1 MKFATKIILSA
12 LIINFSLCN
21 ISYGQAFSLF
31 PQVNKNVNKTETF
44 KSSSGKVMSEETKE
58 EQRKDIY
65 RQIETEK
72 NTAVVEE
79 MPKVIKKAKSSSYSI
94 VERLFGNNLTQFGYE
109 LFSKTS
115 YISEGGAIPSQYK
128 LNIGDRVRIYFWGDT
143 FDFMSMTGSAPL
155 EPVVTTVVDREG
167 NLFIPNV
174 GVVKAEGRS
183 ISQVENEITM
193 NFSRSYTNF
202 QVKITV
208 SEPRD
213 FPVLVMGNV
222 KQPGTV
228 YANASGTFL
237 DALNFAGGIKKDG
250 SLRNIIHIDS
260 VTKKKTTIDLYE
272 LLVEGNYHFINLKKG
287 DVILVN
293 PIGNVVAVAEG
304 VKRPAI
310 YEFKNDETLAEL
322 VKYAGG
328 LLPSVD
334 IHTLQV
340 EGFDQATNQKE
351 IQSVTLT
358 GLKTI
363 RPKDGDM
370 LKFRSI
376 YKIAENL
383 VTLQGNVKHP
393 GEFQYENGMHLSDIL
408 KEKDELLNRT
418 FTDQA
423 VINRVVGEDKDI
435 ISIPVSLKA
444 FFNGSTDPEL
454 MPQDIIKIYPATEMS
469 MIDVAGCVENPSLI
483 PYKKNMT
490 LSDILSVV
498 KLTANSNDVVVEI
511 TNNETSNDQLTYS
524 PDVILSRGIEDN
536 PEIGSE
542 ALEAKVSKSRKL
554 TTVYLY
560 DYLTKERKAD
570 LIELQTNDK
579 VLFRL
584 VTKEEALR
592 TVKVLGY
599 VNNPGVYKIKPGMK
613 ITDVISQAGGLA
625 PNAYLKG
632 MVFLRDTV
640 NSAQLRAMN
649 VSSLELQDEI
659 ITKALAA
666 QSYAGQGESNISD
679 FLSIQQNII
688 DIMKQKAEQKYGRV
702 IIDVKDNDMASLMG
716 YNNLELQ
723 DGDEI
728 IIPQSPEYIM
738 VIGEVYNQSA
748 IVYTPDQIA
757 NFYLDQVGGMTKRA
771 RKKTTFV
778 LKANGMVIRG
788 RDLKRVV
795 LDPGDSI
802 IVPRKVKTP
811 INFRGIISDIAQ
823 IGANAA
829 QTVYI
834 LLKI

>member
-1 MKFATKIILSA
+1 MKFTTKIAISL
-12 LIINFSLCN
+12 LIISFSFSS
-21 ISYGQAFSLF
+21 ITYGQAFSLF
-31 PQVNKNVNKTETF
+31 PQINTNANKVEAL
-44 KSSSGKVMSEETKE
+44 KSSSGKVITEEIKE
-58 EQRKDIY
+58 ERADEIY
-65 RQIETEK
+65 KQIETTK
-72 NTAVVEE
+72 NTT
-79 MPKVIKKAKSSSYSI
+79 VIDEKPEVSRKAKSPSFSI
-94 VERLFGNNLTQFGYE
+94 VERLFGNNLRQFGYE

-155 EPVVTTVVDREG
+155 EPVINSTVDREG

-193 NFSRSYTNF
+193 NFAKSYTNF

-222 KQPGTV
+222 SQPGTV
-228 YANASGTFL
+228 YTNASGTFL

-260 VTKKKTTIDLYE
+260 VTKKKTNIDLYK
-272 LLVEGNYHFINLKKG
+272 LLVEGNYNFINLKSG

-293 PIGNVVAVAEG
+293 PIGNVVAIAEG

-310 YEFKNDETLAEL
+310 YEFKNDETLAEI

-334 IHTLQV
+334 ISTLQV
-340 EGFDQATNQKE
+340 EGFDQTTNQKE
-351 IQSVTLT
+351 IQSVTLS
-358 GLKTI
+358 GLKSI
-363 RPKDGDM
+363 KPRDGDM

-376 YKIAENL
+376 YKVAENL

-393 GEFQYENGMHLSDIL
+393 GEFQYEDGMHLSDII
-408 KEKDELLNRT
+408 KDKDEVLNRT

-435 ISIPVSLKA
+435 ISIPVSLTA
-444 FFNGSTDPEL
+444 FFNGSVDPEL
-454 MPQDIIKIYPATEMS
+454 MPQDIVKIYPSTEMS
-469 MIDVAGCVENPSLI
+469 MIDVAGVVENPALI
-483 PYKKNMT
+483 PFKKNMT
-490 LSDILSVV
+490 LSDVLSVV
-498 KLTANSNDVVVEI
+498 KLTANSNNVVVEI
-511 TNNETSNDQLTYS
+511 TNSRVSNDQLTYS
-524 PDVILSRGIEDN
+524 PDVILSRGVEDN
-536 PEIGSE
+536 PEVGTE
-542 ALEAKVSKSRKL
+542 ALEAQVSKSKKL

-560 DYLTKERKAD
+560 DYLTKDSKID
-570 LIELQTNDK
+570 LIELQPDDK
-579 VLFRL
+579 LLFRL
-584 VTKEEALR
+584 VTEEEALR
-592 TVKVLGY
+592 TVKMLGY

-613 ITDVISQAGGLA
+613 ITDVIAQAGGLA

-649 VSSLELQDEI
+649 ISSLELQDEVI
-659 ITKALAA
+659 SKALSA
-666 QSYAGQGESNISD
+666 QSFAGKEESNVSN
-679 FLSIQQNII
+679 FLTIQQNII
-688 DIMKQKAEQKYGRV
+688 DIMKKKAEQKYGRIV
-702 IIDVKDNDMASLMG
+702 IDVQDNDINSLMG

-723 DGDEI
+723 DGDEV
-728 IIPQSPEYIM
+728 IIPQSPEYVM

-748 IVYTPDQIA
+748 VVFTPDQVSD
-757 NFYLDQVGGMTKRA
+757 FYLDQVGGMTKRA
-771 RKKTTFV
+771 RKNTTFV
-778 LKANGMVIRG
+778 LKANGTVVKG

-811 INFRGIISDIAQ
+811 INFRGIITDIAQ